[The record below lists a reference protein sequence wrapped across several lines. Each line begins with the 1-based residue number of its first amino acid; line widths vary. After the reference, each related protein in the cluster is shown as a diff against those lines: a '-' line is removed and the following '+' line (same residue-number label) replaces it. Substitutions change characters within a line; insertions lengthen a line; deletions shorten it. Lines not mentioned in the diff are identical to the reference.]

1 MTEAEAP
8 RDRAAR
14 AAWQSMSDL
23 VLDNQR
29 RRQVSDQLG
38 LSFGKLRAVR
48 RLAAGAMPMRD
59 LAAQLHMDP
68 PNLTPV
74 VDDLER
80 SGLVERRPHP
90 TDRRVKLVAA
100 TPAGMALAQRAQE
113 LLDQP
118 PASLYALPPDDLD
131 NLRRILSQLR
141 PATEHSL
148 GAGGESARS
157 PA

>member
-1 MTEAEAP
+1 MTKTNTG

-14 AAWQSMSDL
+14 AAWQAMSDL
-23 VLDNQR
+23 VLDNER

-38 LSFGKLRAVR
+38 LSFGKLRALR
-48 RLAAGAMPMRD
+48 RLAARPMPMRE

-80 SGLVERRPHP
+80 SGLVERGPHP

-100 TPAGMALAQRAQE
+100 TTAGMAVARRAQE

-118 PASLYALPPDDLD
+118 PADLYDLPADDLD
-131 NLRRILSQLR
+131 SLRRILAQLR
-141 PATEHSL
+141 PVTKQAPD
-148 GAGGESARS
+148 AGEESVRS
-157 PA
+157 PG